1 MKPAFFFYANPYRPR
16 GIVAAAEIAP
26 LLTDSG
32 CRVYSESWL
41 SAQGIG
47 DAAEVKHMPEDVQA
61 LVAFGGD
68 GTLLRAATD
77 AFRQNVPM
85 LGVNTGS
92 VGFLM
97 DFSPD
102 DPQKIVRALLE
113 GDCVRERCPVLRV
126 KFDGQ
131 EYLALNDVSVT
142 RGEHPGVIETTVLCD
157 GEMVMNPH
165 GDGVVI
171 ATPLGSTAYALS
183 SGGPILRPD
192 APCLTVTPI
201 AARELLLRTV
211 LLPLDAALTLRVHGS
226 GRRRLQ
232 LALDGQTLLPVTKEA
247 TLEIRA
253 AEGSAQ
259 LIRPGDHHFFTTLR
273 RKQRMWNEE
282 TEQE

>member
-16 GIVAAAEIAP
+16 GIAAAKELMP
-26 LLTDSG
+26 LLLSAG
-32 CRVYSESWL
+32 CRVYSEEWL
-41 SAQGIG
+41 SDQGIG
-47 DAAEVKHMPEDVQA
+47 DRADVKRMPQEVRA

-77 AFRQNVPM
+77 AFRQGVPM

-102 DPQKIVRALLE
+102 DPQKIARALLE
-113 GDCVRERCPVLRV
+113 GDCAREQCPVLKV
-126 KFDGQ
+126 SFNDQ

-142 RGEHPGVIETTVLCD
+142 RGEHPGVIETTVWCD

-211 LLPLDAALTLRVHGS
+211 LLPLDAELTLRVHGS

-232 LALDGQTLLPVTKEA
+232 LALDGQTLLPITTEA
-247 TLEIRA
+247 DIAIHA
-253 AEGSAQ
+253 AAGSAQ
-259 LIRPGDHHFFTTLR
+259 LIRPGNHQFFTTLR
-273 RKQRMWNEE
+273 RKQRMWNDE